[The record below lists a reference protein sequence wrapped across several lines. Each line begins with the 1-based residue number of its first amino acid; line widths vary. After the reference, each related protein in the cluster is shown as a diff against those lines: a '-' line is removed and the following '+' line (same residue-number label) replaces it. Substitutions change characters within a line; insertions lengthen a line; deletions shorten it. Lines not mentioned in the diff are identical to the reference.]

1 MLLSTILSPE
11 RTLCGALASSKKR
24 VLENA
29 ASFIAESL
37 PGVKSDELFA
47 NLVNRERLGSTG
59 LGEGI
64 AIPHCRLKSIQ
75 QVVGSLITLA
85 EPIDFEAIDDRP
97 VDILFVLVV
106 PEDATDEHLKT
117 LAGLAELFSQP
128 AFVDQLRQATDSD
141 ALYRAAV
148 SYPT

>member
-1 MLLSTILSPE
+1 MQLSSILSPE
-11 RTLCGALASSKKR
+11 RTLCGAPASSKKR

-29 ASFIAESL
+29 AGFIAESL
-37 PGVKSDELFA
+37 HDINRDELFA
-47 NLVNRERLGSTG
+47 NLVSRERLGSTG

-64 AIPHCRLKSIQ
+64 AIPHCRLKNMQ
-75 QVVGSLITLA
+75 GVAGSLITLA

-128 AFVDQLRQATDSD
+128 AFCEKLRKAEDSKT
-141 ALYRAAV
+141 LYQAAV
-148 SYPT
+148 SHQT